1 MNKYLSRLVKH
12 TLLTNEECRDDLLL
26 TIKNVHDKEM
36 QIWCYTKEQ
45 YYDAFFKGNLSSV
58 HTIRRLWQHV
68 QERFP
73 ELRGKEWEQ
82 RQRQAGMIAQE
93 IAEEKYHQM
102 QLFRND

>member
-12 TLLTNEECRDDLLL
+12 TLLSNEECRDDLLL

-36 QIWCYTKEQ
+36 QIWCYNKEQ
-45 YYDAFFKGNLSSV
+45 YYDAFFGGNLSSV
-58 HTIRRLWQHV
+58 HTIGRIWRLV

-82 RQRQAGMIAQE
+82 RQKQAGMISQE
-93 IAEEKYHQM
+93 IAEIKYHQI
-102 QLFRND
+102 QLFDN